1 MKNTLYHMCKQLL
14 FTSLVISNCLSMG
27 AVLANSSRIEQQFQF
42 EAELNR
48 NSFSNSGK
56 PQNRRLKATSALK
69 SVRWAQNS
77 QKRFLSKS
85 EVVRAVKKR
94 YNARVLK
101 ITLNE
106 PRAVYRVRVLMPSGK
121 IKNINI
127 NARR

>member
-1 MKNTLYHMCKQLL
+1 
-14 FTSLVISNCLSMG
+14 MG